1 MQFERILPPGSGD
14 PLRYTEAGCEPQ
26 DPLFD
31 PDDPVPQRTRR
42 RGKLKAAALLA
53 ATLACGGTG
62 RTAIH
67 ATDSILVQLAPGAS
81 PPPHAGSADTG
92 PPIVSLGS
100 VAPHDEAPLLR
111 LPLQPGDDPAAVAV
125 ELARY
130 QGVESA
136 EPVFTYQPSR
146 APHDPRYKDLWGL
159 AAIDAP
165 AAWERTTGD
174 RAVTVAVIDDGVAID
189 HPDLKANLWVN
200 PGEIA
205 DNGADDDG
213 DGYVDD
219 VNGWD
224 FVAARAD
231 PSPAA
236 WAQRWHGTH
245 VAGII
250 GAAGDNHVGV
260 TGVNWKVSLMALRAL
275 GPYGGRSDDLARAID
290 FAADHG
296 ARVINASWG
305 GGGVSQVLARAIARA
320 GRKGALVVAAAGNG
334 SAAGP
339 EFPADLRFD
348 SVISVGAS
356 MPGDLLARFSNR
368 GALVAAPGVG
378 ILSTTAPG
386 QYERYDGTSMAGAY
400 VAGLAALLWA
410 AHPEAS
416 LQDVRRAILA
426 SAVPMDGV
434 LHGRVDAA
442 RALSALEIAS
452 SQTGSL
458 KLSAGALSFRSRPGR
473 IPRPQSISLRAEGG
487 GARKWT
493 AEADA
498 NWIVLRQTMGETPAR
513 VQVRVDPSKLAA
525 GKHTGGVILRDAAG
539 ERQALAVSL
548 QIGSAPI
555 VAVRGDGCALRED
568 GKLHAR
574 AGSGC
579 VLSAADGEA
588 ATVQWRLPGGEEA
601 SGARLYCQF
610 VRRGE
615 FQVLVSADEGE
626 VDPLPVV
633 IE

>member
-1 MQFERILPPGSGD
+1 MQFERILPAGAGD

-31 PDDPVPQRTRR
+31 PDDPVPPRTRR

-53 ATLACGGTG
+53 ATLACGGAG

-81 PPPHAGSADTG
+81 PPSHVGSADTG

-111 LPLQPGDDPAAVAV
+111 LPLQPGDDPAAVAE
-125 ELARY
+125 ELARHE
-130 QGVESA
+130 GVEFA

-146 APHDPRYKDLWGL
+146 APNDPRYKDLWGL

-205 DNGADDDG
+205 GNGADDDG

-236 WAQRWHGTH
+236 WVQRWHGTH

-250 GAAGDNHVGV
+250 GAAGDNHLGV

-320 GRKGALVVAAAGNG
+320 GKKGALVVAAAGNG

-339 EFPADLRFD
+339 EFPADLRFY
-348 SVISVGAS
+348 SVLSVGAS

-386 QYERYDGTSMAGAY
+386 QYERYDGTSMASAH

-410 AHPEAS
+410 AHPDAS

-442 RALSALEIAS
+442 RALFALEIAS
-452 SQTGSL
+452 GQTGSL

-493 AEADA
+493 AKADA
-498 NWIVLRQTMGETPAR
+498 AWIVLRQTTGETPAR

-525 GKHTGGVILRDAAG
+525 GKHTGSVILQDAAG

-555 VAVRGDGCALRED
+555 VAVQGDGCALRED

-601 SGARLYCQF
+601 SGARLYGQF